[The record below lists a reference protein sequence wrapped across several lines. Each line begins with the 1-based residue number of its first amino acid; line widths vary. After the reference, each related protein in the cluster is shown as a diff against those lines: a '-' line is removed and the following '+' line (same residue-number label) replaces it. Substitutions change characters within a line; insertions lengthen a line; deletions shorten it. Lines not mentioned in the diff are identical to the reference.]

1 MQCGGERMPKVT
13 WISRPRKPVNYLAAV
28 LREYKRAA
36 GLTSA
41 QIADMMEC
49 TPEHVRALLG
59 KPADNWRIGQLK
71 QFCDVIGCPYSEA
84 FEAAA
89 K

>member
-1 MQCGGERMPKVT
+1 MPK
-13 WISRPRKPVNYLAAV
+13 IKYIKPKRRVNYLAAV

-41 QIADMMEC
+41 QIADVLEC

-71 QFCDVIGCPYSEA
+71 KFCGVIGCPIGEA
-84 FEAAA
+84 LEAAA
-89 K
+89 R

>member
-1 MQCGGERMPKVT
+1 MPKVT
-13 WISRPRKPVNYLAAV
+13 YIKPKRKVNYLAAV

-49 TPEHVRALLG
+49 TPEHVRSLLG
-59 KPADNWRIGQLK
+59 KPADNWRIGKLK
-71 QFCDVIGCPYSEA
+71 EFCGVIGCPISEA
-84 FEAAA
+84 LEAATR
-89 K
+89 

>member
-1 MQCGGERMPKVT
+1 MPK
-13 WISRPRKPVNYLAAV
+13 IKYIAPKRRVNYLAAV

-41 QIADMMEC
+41 QIADVLEC

-71 QFCDVIGCPYSEA
+71 KFCGVIGCPIGEA
-84 FEAAA
+84 LEAAVR
-89 K
+89 